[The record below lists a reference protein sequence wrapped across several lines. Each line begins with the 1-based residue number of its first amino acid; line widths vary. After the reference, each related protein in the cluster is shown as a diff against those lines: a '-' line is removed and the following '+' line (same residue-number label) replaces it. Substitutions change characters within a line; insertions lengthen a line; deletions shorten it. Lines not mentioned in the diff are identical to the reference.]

1 MRSPF
6 LIALLLLL
14 ASGCSDRRL
23 EPAGFVD
30 RFDRKEL
37 GTEYFDPVGRWAVYR
52 GRLNVSHAY
61 NHPLWLKRRLPRD
74 VVIELDAL
82 AHQPDG
88 DLKVEVR
95 GDGRSFVDHRGAY
108 VGTGYILCFGG
119 WKNTKSFIARQVE
132 HPPQGREAELMSSR
146 TDVKVEPGK
155 TYHWRIVLRG
165 PEIRWEIDGKEFLSF
180 VDRRPLQGPG
190 HEHFGFGNWE
200 AEASFDNL
208 VIRPLR

>member
-1 MRSPF
+1 
-6 LIALLLLL
+6 
-14 ASGCSDRRL
+14 
-23 EPAGFVD
+23 
-30 RFDRKEL
+30 
-37 GTEYFDPVGRWAVYR
+37 
-52 GRLNVSHAY
+52 
-61 NHPLWLKRRLPRD
+61 
-74 VVIELDAL
+74 
-82 AHQPDG
+82 
-88 DLKVEVR
+88 
-95 GDGRSFVDHRGAY
+95 
-108 VGTGYILCFGG
+108 
-119 WKNTKSFIARQVE
+119 
-132 HPPQGREAELMSSR
+132 MSSR